1 MTGPDRAVP
10 AVRRPRW
17 QVAAGVVAV
26 LAVIGGAAAVSLLA
40 QDKDER
46 ETTMPAFGAPPEGT
60 RWVGRD
66 GVVVAVPDWW
76 TTGDTR
82 CYAPVE
88 DTVYFDPSATVD
100 CSDPDYDQS
109 VDEVSALAMLDGTQG
124 YGELVTRD
132 MEPVGTVDGHEV
144 VESPQCEE
152 WFEDVCRRLFAVP
165 SRGVVF
171 AVTIDEPGDGA
182 YVEIRDSLRILPDGM
197 TTVPI
202 AIDQGWTPSWGSD
215 PDAADALVDAIREAG
230 LVVDVVTPEP
240 REDRDTVMYAD
251 LPPGSFL
258 GADPDLGS
266 VIEEGGTVTVSV
278 MGEERRRSRS

>member
-1 MTGPDRAVP
+1 MTGPERAVSP
-10 AVRRPRW
+10 ARRLRW
-17 QVAAGVVAV
+17 QVVAAAATI
-26 LAVIGGAAAVSLLA
+26 LAVTGGAAAVSLFA
-40 QDKDER
+40 QDKDTD
-46 ETTMPAFGAPPEGT
+46 ETTTPAFGAPPDGT
-60 RWVGRD
+60 RWVGMD

-100 CSDPDYDQS
+100 CADPDYDQS
-109 VDEVSALAMLDGTQG
+109 VDEVSALAILDGTQG

-144 VESPQCEE
+144 VESPRCEE

-165 SRGVVF
+165 SRGVVL
-171 AVTIDEPGDGA
+171 AVTIDEPGDGD
-182 YVEIRDSLRILPDGM
+182 YDEIRDSLRILPEGM
-197 TTVPI
+197 TTVPL

-215 PDAADALVDAIREAG
+215 PDAADALMDAIREAG

-240 REDRDTVMYAD
+240 REDRDTALYAD
-251 LPPGSFL
+251 LKPGSFL
-258 GADPDLGS
+258 GAEPDLGS
-266 VIEEGGTVTVSV
+266 VIEEGGTVTVTV
-278 MGEERRRSRS
+278 MGREHRK